1 VIEKRQECGIE
12 FRKGSRIDPCY
23 ARLTT
28 LQTKKINQNEM

>member
-12 FRKGSRIDPCY
+12 FRKGSRIDLV
-23 ARLTT
+23 RLTT